1 MLEISALAFLEIQK
15 LPTFVRAF
23 SISVSPFPVLSSLSL
38 TLMKEEVEVVS
49 SPKTLCLS
57 LSETQDMCHNSQLTR
72 AQSRAHKRKI
82 KIIKEKEEGVNK
94 FEILNEN

>member
-38 TLMKEEVEVVS
+38 TLMKEEEAEVVS
-49 SPKTLCLS
+49 SPKTLS
-57 LSETQDMCHNSQLTR
+57 LSVSLYLRHRMCHRLTSNNSQDGT
-72 AQSRAHKRKI
+72 AQCRVHKRKI
-82 KIIKEKEEGVNK
+82 KIIKKMMGR
-94 FEILNEN
+94 

>member
-38 TLMKEEVEVVS
+38 TLMKEEEVEVVS
-49 SPKTLCLS
+49 SPKSLSLCLS
-57 LSETQDMCHNSQLTR
+57 LSETHRICVTTHKT
-72 AQSRAHKRKI
+72 AQHKAVPTNVK
-82 KIIKEKEEGVNK
+82 
-94 FEILNEN
+94 

>member
-38 TLMKEEVEVVS
+38 TLMKEEEAEVVS
-49 SPKTLCLS
+49 SPKTLS
-57 LSETQDMCHNSQLTR
+57 LSVSPYLRHTGCVTDSQVTTHKTARHNAVSTNV
-72 AQSRAHKRKI
+72 K
-82 KIIKEKEEGVNK
+82 
-94 FEILNEN
+94 